1 MDMSAFFLVPPH
13 LTKGRQMVVRVRVQ
27 NPAWLVTTDDIQL
40 GNEQTAYSH
49 ACGLHG
55 VCTEN
60 TIRLIAGFVANSKYK
75 IQALFKDFQG
85 PKLHFSTTTIIDK
98 KPYPRRGHS
107 KFRLQCD
114 NVRILIK

>member
-27 NPAWLVTTDDIQL
+27 NPAWLVTTDYIQL

-60 TIRLIAGFVANSKYK
+60 TIRLIAEFVANSKYK
-75 IQALFKDFQG
+75 IQALFKDPNCIFQ
-85 PKLHFSTTTIIDK
+85 PPPLSTK
-98 KPYPRRGHS
+98 SH
-107 KFRLQCD
+107 
-114 NVRILIK
+114 ILDAAIQNLDCSVTM